1 MAAPART
8 LNPDP
13 MALRIAFD
21 LDGTLADLDSALA
34 EITRRLFGE
43 EPEAASARQAEDAN
57 PKDGKEAASASP
69 ASPSPEEDRVTPPR
83 VRSLSRRQ
91 QEMVWDAARR
101 TENFWETLPEIEP
114 GTVKRLGSLASGR
127 GWEVIF
133 LTQRPPSDGDTTQR
147 QSQRWLAAHGFELPS
162 VFVVS
167 GSRGKVAAALGL
179 DAVVDDRAEN
189 CLDVKV
195 DSQARAVLVARGGSR
210 DVPANA
216 ARLGIEAVSSV
227 GELLDRLDRSHH
239 GAPSLLGRVKQMLRG
254 ET

>member
-1 MAAPART
+1 
-8 LNPDP
+8 
-13 MALRIAFD
+13 
-21 LDGTLADLDSALA
+21 
-34 EITRRLFGE
+34 
-43 EPEAASARQAEDAN
+43 
-57 PKDGKEAASASP
+57 
-69 ASPSPEEDRVTPPR
+69 
-83 VRSLSRRQ
+83 
-91 QEMVWDAARR
+91 MVWDAARR

-114 GTVKRLGSLASGR
+114 GIVARLGSLARGR

-195 DSQARAVLVARGGSR
+195 DSQARAVLVERGGNR

-216 ARLGIEAVSSV
+216 ARLGIEAVGSI
-227 GELLDRLDRSHH
+227 GELLDRLERSRHD
-239 GAPSLLGRVKQMLRG
+239 GPSFLGRIKQMLRG
-254 ET
+254 T